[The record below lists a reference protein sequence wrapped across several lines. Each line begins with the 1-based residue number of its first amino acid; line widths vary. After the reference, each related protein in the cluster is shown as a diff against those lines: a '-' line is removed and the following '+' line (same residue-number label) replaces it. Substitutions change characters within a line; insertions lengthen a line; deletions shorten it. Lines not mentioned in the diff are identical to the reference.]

1 MKAGVACALAAL
13 ATLAWSLA
21 PAPVWA
27 QTATPSE
34 AADRDEQPLAD
45 VAGPEAKA
53 AWQGRYRTLIDQVA
67 GALTRYE
74 IARARYSKNRQ
85 RNTARGQARKQ
96 INDQLRQAEIERADA
111 EAELAEFPEIAR
123 RAGVPPGWLREVE
136 DSAPATQVVEAT
148 GS

>member
-13 ATLAWSLA
+13 AALAWSLA

-27 QTATPSE
+27 QAATASE
-34 AADRDEQPLAD
+34 AADRDEQPLPD
-45 VAGPEAKA
+45 LAGPEAKA
-53 AWQGRYRTLIDQVA
+53 EWQGRYRALIDQVS
-67 GALTRYE
+67 GAVTRYE

-85 RNTARGQARKQ
+85 RNTARGQARRE
-96 INDQLRQAEIERADA
+96 INEQLREAEIERTEA
-111 EAELAEFPEIAR
+111 EAELAKFPEIAR

-136 DSAPATQVVEAT
+136 DSGPPAQVAEAA